1 MGHELKKMRQWR
13 NMIIAVLLAGSAGGG
28 MVGVISYYI
37 YREPEIIPPIET
49 ESVLQEE
56 PVEEPEIISVSAL
69 EKIINVSELSSYTV
83 IYKGVETVYNAEKP
97 ENIDYYVKYKAAV
110 DAGID
115 IQQIEVMVDHDLKEI
130 RITLPDATISD
141 YAVEIESLEFMF
153 YNDKV
158 NQLEITQAAYAACEK
173 DVRDECSSE
182 QSILDLA
189 KQNAMNIIRALTE
202 PIVAQLDEEYVLYV
216 S

>member
-1 MGHELKKMRQWR
+1 
-13 NMIIAVLLAGSAGGG
+13 